1 VNGKQTVYKFSF
13 LKAVDFP
20 ASRRIPLPQP
30 ELITKPAPLHD
41 DNHKFVI
48 NAG

>member
-1 VNGKQTVYKFSF
+1 MENKPFINSPFSKQWN
-13 LKAVDFP
+13 FP
-20 ASRRIPLPQP
+20 ASRRIPLPQL